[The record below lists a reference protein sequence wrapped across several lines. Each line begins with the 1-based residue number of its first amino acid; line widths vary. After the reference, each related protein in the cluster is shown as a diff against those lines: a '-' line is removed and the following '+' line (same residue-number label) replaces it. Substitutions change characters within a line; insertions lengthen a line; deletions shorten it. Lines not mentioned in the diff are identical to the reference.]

1 MTQTITDPEVTT
13 ETTSVPG
20 RFAHYVRKG
29 RIVEAAIEGTPL
41 EALCGYVW
49 VPSRD
54 PQSLPVC
61 PPCKAVYDDHEA
73 MTIIDPSSM

>member
-1 MTQTITDPEVTT
+1 MTQTITDPEVKTT
-13 ETTSVPG
+13 TGPG

-29 RIVEAAIEGTPL
+29 RIVEAAVEGTPL
-41 EALCGYVW
+41 EALCGYAW

-61 PPCKAVYDDHEA
+61 PPCKAVFDDNEA